1 LPLLDAI
8 NYGSRP
14 GQLAYGYAGGGMVQ
28 NVINLSSLER
38 KLDALN
44 MNVANL
50 ELAVTVVNNAP
61 DLKTQ
66 VERHEIAKAREISRG
81 KVYNYGV

>member
-1 LPLLDAI
+1 
-8 NYGSRP
+8 
-14 GQLAYGYAGGGMVQ
+14 
-28 NVINLSSLER
+28 LER

-81 KVYNYGV
+81 KVFSYGV